1 MIYELR
7 KQIDYFLRNKIYM
20 VSLII
25 AAVAGYGYEITHSSL
40 GIDDVCIG
48 LYFDDGL
55 GVSIGRWPFYVINK
69 LFHVTEFEPFIMGC
83 CSIDSDVCSNCMV
96 CSIKVYSWR

>member
-7 KQIDYFLRNKIYM
+7 KQIEYFLRNKIYM

-69 LFHVTEFEPFIMGC
+69 LFHVTCGIFSYVFRLF
-83 CSIDSDVCSNCMV
+83 SDCRGIYLLFAEWST
-96 CSIKVYSWR
+96 YYL

>member
-7 KQIDYFLRNKIYM
+7 KQIEYFLRNKIYM

-48 LYFDDGL
+48 LYLIWCVKIPLFRQNYGL
-55 GVSIGRWPFYVINK
+55 SRRLCDSTGSGSEKIPSK
-69 LFHVTEFEPFIMGC
+69 LYFAGIFLLRI
-83 CSIDSDVCSNCMV
+83 
-96 CSIKVYSWR
+96 

>member
-7 KQIDYFLRNKIYM
+7 KQIEYFLRNKTYM

-55 GVSIGRWPFYVINK
+55 GVSIGRRLSDRGRPDDEPEYRRYVK
-69 LFHVTEFEPFIMGC
+69 CH
-83 CSIDSDVCSNCMV
+83 
-96 CSIKVYSWR
+96 R

>member
-7 KQIDYFLRNKIYM
+7 KQIEYFLRNKIYM

-40 GIDDVCIG
+40 GIDDVVFPLG
-48 LYFDDGL
+48 DGL
-55 GVSIGRWPFYVINK
+55 S
-69 LFHVTEFEPFIMGC
+69 M
-83 CSIDSDVCSNCMV
+83 
-96 CSIKVYSWR
+96 